1 MTKKG
6 YACILGAITLLM
18 FLLEVILI
26 WMVVVGHKLTY
37 VWRLLTYSIG
47 GIPVAVFVVLA
58 AFFVGLVVTGSVW
71 LVVRLTQ
78 RRMSNELGRLV
89 RNFLDQDTDQALTV
103 NAKIFGADN
112 ARLLQALQEQI
123 VRLQGEIARYSKKPD
138 LVEGES
144 KEAVV
149 VAERQRIAREL
160 HDSVSQQLFAA
171 MMLLSTMRAVVDG
184 QPEFADSGLT
194 KQLDT
199 IERVINAAQSE
210 MRALLLHLRPTS
222 LAGKPLR
229 EGIIGLLKEL
239 QTKINIDIKWDIA
252 DVHLATTTE
261 DHLFRIVQELLSNT
275 LRHAEA
281 NQLEVY
287 LNTVGSNVVLR
298 MIDDGVGFD
307 TSAAENA
314 GSYGLNNIEER
325 ARSLGGTVKLISF
338 PGQGTSV
345 EVRVPVTVKE
355 DSND

>member
-6 YACILGAITLLM
+6 YACILGAISLLI
-18 FLLEVILI
+18 FLLEIVLM
-26 WMVVVGHKLTY
+26 WMVVVAHKWAY
-37 VWRLLTYSIG
+37 VWRILSY
-47 GIPVAVFVVLA
+47 PVAGVPVAIFAVIA
-58 AFFVGLVVTGSVW
+58 ACLLGVVVTACVW
-71 LVVRLTQ
+71 LVVRVTQ
-78 RRMSNELGRLV
+78 RRMATELGRLL
-89 RNFLDQDTDQALTV
+89 RDFLDTDTDNATTV
-103 NAKIFGADN
+103 NAKVFGHDN
-112 ARLLQALQEQI
+112 ARLLRAIQQQLIRLQE
-123 VRLQGEIARYSKKPD
+123 EIARYSKKPD

-171 MMLLSTMRAVVDG
+171 MMLLSTMRAVVEAKPALADG
-184 QPEFADSGLT
+184 GLL

-229 EGIIGLLKEL
+229 TGIIGLLKEL
-239 QTKINIDIKWDIA
+239 QTKINITIKWDIA

-281 NQLEVY
+281 KQLEVY

-307 TSAAENA
+307 TTTADNA

-325 ARSLGGTVKLISF
+325 AHSLGGTVKIISF

-345 EVRVPVTVKE
+345 EVRVPLTTKE
-355 DSND
+355 EHHD